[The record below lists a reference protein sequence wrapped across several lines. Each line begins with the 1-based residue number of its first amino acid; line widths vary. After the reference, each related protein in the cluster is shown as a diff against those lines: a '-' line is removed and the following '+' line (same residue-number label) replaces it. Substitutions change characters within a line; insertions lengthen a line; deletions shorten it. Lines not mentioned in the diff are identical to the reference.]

1 MATVEKPAPPAR
13 PETPGTPQPSRPVMK
28 PPKPFFL
35 RSWFALVIT
44 VILVAAH
51 IYGWQVS
58 KIDPGLLVQKWP
70 DMQRRFGELLQPE
83 IVSRDQMQLQVPLP
97 IVGVETA
104 STNAT
109 PATIEQPTDTVINLA
124 GEAERRVTES
134 ASAETYNVKVE
145 ASKGEV
151 APGEKLTVSG
161 AGLRPNTSGRVLWQS
176 TGTNAST
183 QSIGTFTT
191 DAQGNFTTEV
201 AVPQDADRVLNSF
214 GFPNTL
220 TVSQTWDFG
229 NVYMSQT
236 LELVLQ
242 LMVETVF
249 LALMGTSFAI
259 VLSIPL
265 SFLAARNL
273 MPRTFLGNAVYFV
286 TRTLLNVLRSIE
298 VLILA
303 IIFAATVGLGP
314 FAGVLALTVHSIAS
328 LGKLYSEA
336 IESIDPGPLEAI
348 TATGANRLQVIMY
361 AVVPQ
366 FIPQFISFTL
376 YRWDI
381 NVRMSTVI
389 GFVGGGGIG
398 FILQQF
404 INLGNFF
411 AAATAIWAIAIVVMV
426 MDWASA
432 KIRERVV

>member
-1 MATVEKPAPPAR
+1 
-13 PETPGTPQPSRPVMK
+13 
-28 PPKPFFL
+28 
-35 RSWFALVIT
+35 
-44 VILVAAH
+44 
-51 IYGWQVS
+51 
-58 KIDPGLLVQKWP
+58 
-70 DMQRRFGELLQPE
+70 
-83 IVSRDQMQLQVPLP
+83 
-97 IVGVETA
+97 
-104 STNAT
+104 
-109 PATIEQPTDTVINLA
+109 
-124 GEAERRVTES
+124 
-134 ASAETYNVKVE
+134 
-145 ASKGEV
+145 
-151 APGEKLTVSG
+151 
-161 AGLRPNTSGRVLWQS
+161 
-176 TGTNAST
+176 
-183 QSIGTFTT
+183 
-191 DAQGNFTTEV
+191 
-201 AVPQDADRVLNSF
+201 
-214 GFPNTL
+214 
-220 TVSQTWDFG
+220 
-229 NVYMSQT
+229 MSQT

>member
-1 MATVEKPAPPAR
+1 MATIEK
-13 PETPGTPQPSRPVMK
+13 PETPVRSETPRVPQPSRPVYK

-44 VILVAAH
+44 AILLAAH

-58 KIDPGLLVQKWP
+58 KIDPALFVQKWP
-70 DMQRRFGELLQPE
+70 DLQRRFGELLQPE
-83 IVSRDQMQLQVPLP
+83 IVARDQKQLQIPLP
-97 IVGVETA
+97 IVGVDTA
-104 STNAT
+104 STNPP
-109 PATIEQPTDTVINLA
+109 PATIEGPTDTVINL
-124 GEAERRVTES
+124 GGDAETRVTEGENI
-134 ASAETYNVKVE
+134 ETFNVKVE

-151 APGEKLTVSG
+151 TPGETMTVSG
-161 AGLRPNTSGRVLWQS
+161 SGLRPNTPGVVRWQS
-176 TGTNAST
+176 TGLNAST
-183 QSIGTFTT
+183 QTIGTFTA
-191 DAQGNFTTEV
+191 DAQGNFTTQV
-201 AVPQDADRVLNSF
+201 TVPGDADRVLNSF
-214 GFPNTL
+214 GYPNTL

-229 NVYMSQT
+229 NVYVSQT
-236 LELVLQ
+236 LELVVT
-242 LMVETVF
+242 LMIETIF
-249 LALMGTSFAI
+249 LALMGTTFAI

-273 MPRTFLGNAVYFV
+273 MPRTFLGNTVYFI

-314 FAGVLALTVHSIAS
+314 FAGVLALTVHSVAS

-411 AAATAIWAIAIVVMV
+411 AAATAIWAIAIVVML

-432 KIRERVV
+432 KIRERVI

>member
-1 MATVEKPAPPAR
+1 MATIEKPAPPAR

-104 STNAT
+104 STNTT

-124 GEAERRVTES
+124 GDAERRVAES

-151 APGEKLTVSG
+151 TPGEKLTVSG
-161 AGLRPNTSGRVLWQS
+161 SGLRPNTPGRVLWQS

-201 AVPQDADRVLNSF
+201 TVPQDADRVLNSF

-259 VLSIPL
+259 LLSIPL

-273 MPRTFLGNAVYFV
+273 MPRTFLGNTVYFV

-314 FAGVLALTVHSIAS
+314 FAGVLALTVHSVAS

>member
-1 MATVEKPAPPAR
+1 MATIERPTSSSA
-13 PETPGTPQPSRPVMK
+13 PETPRVPQPSRMVVK

-35 RSWFALVIT
+35 RSWFGLVIT
-44 VILVAAH
+44 VVLVAAH
-51 IYGWQVS
+51 VYGWQVS

-70 DMQRRFGELLQPE
+70 EMQRRFGELLQPE
-83 IVSRDQMQLQVPLP
+83 LVARDQMQLQIPLP

-104 STNAT
+104 SANPTAQS
-109 PATIEQPTDTVINLA
+109 IEAATDTVINLA
-124 GEAERRVTES
+124 GDAEQRVPEGD
-134 ASAETYNVKVE
+134 AIETFNVKVD
-145 ASKGEV
+145 ASKGEI
-151 APGEKLTVSG
+151 APGETMTVSG
-161 AGLRPNTSGRVLWQS
+161 SGLRPNTGGEVKWQS
-176 TGTNAST
+176 TGTQAST
-183 QSIGTFTT
+183 QTIGTFTT
-191 DAQGNFTTEV
+191 DAQGNFTTDV
-201 AVPQDADRVLNSF
+201 TVPQDADRVLNSF

-220 TVSQTWDFG
+220 TVVQTWPFG
-229 NVYMSQT
+229 NTYMSET
-236 LELVLQ
+236 LRLVIEL
-242 LMVETVF
+242 MIETVF
-249 LALMGTSFAI
+249 LALMGTTFAI
-259 VLSIPL
+259 FLSIPL

-273 MPRTFLGNAVYFV
+273 MPRTFLGNAVYFL
-286 TRTLLNVLRSIE
+286 TRTLLNILRAIE
-298 VLILA
+298 PLILA

-314 FAGVLALTVHSIAS
+314 FAGVLALMIHSIAS

-381 NVRMSTVI
+381 NVRMSTII

-411 AAATAIWAIAIVVMV
+411 AAATALWAIAIVVMA

-432 KIRERVV
+432 KVRERVI